1 MEQCYYS
8 EQDARIRQVKLMVG
22 HLRHQHTTKN
32 HHYLKLPD
40 YKSTMATKK
49 KKTFPD
55 LNSP

>member
-8 EQDARIRQVKLMVG
+8 EQDARIRQVKLMEG
-22 HLRHQHTTKN
+22 HLIHQHTTKN

-49 KKTFPD
+49 KK
-55 LNSP
+55 NISRS